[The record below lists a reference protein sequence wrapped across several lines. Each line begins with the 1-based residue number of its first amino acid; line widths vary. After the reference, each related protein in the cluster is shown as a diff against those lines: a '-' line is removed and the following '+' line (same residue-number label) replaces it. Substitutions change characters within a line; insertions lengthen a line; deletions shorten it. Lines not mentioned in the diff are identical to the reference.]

1 MNKDYCIQ
9 DNYPEQYCYCYGCGS
24 KNQQG
29 LQIKSYRD
37 GQRATARFT
46 PAEHHIALPGYVY
59 GGLIASLVDCHGIA
73 TASAAVAEKE
83 KDGEENHLN
92 LKRYVTASLHVDYL
106 RPTPMGEELEII
118 STAQTSNKRKVM
130 VEVNIFAGG
139 KLRARGQVVAAP
151 MPQAMA

>member
-29 LQIKSYRD
+29 LQIKSYWD

-46 PAEHHIALPGYVY
+46 PGEHHIALPGYVY

-83 KDGEENHLN
+83 KDGEENQLN